1 MMKIIIS
8 VILIVITFFISVG
21 MTKEPLGEKGE
32 TDYYP
37 YYDEKGQR
45 TIPSPAYFSNRC
57 ELQYRNIYYIT
68 LWKEEKEVGGVFNLD

>member
-8 VILIVITFFISVG
+8 VILIVITFSIPVG

-32 TDYYP
+32 TDYHP